1 MIFYFVTIL
10 QSEVNTPFTIY
21 SRKAIDNDHLLVTFA
36 YVEQDVTF
44 LQLKR
49 LDLSFF

>member
-1 MIFYFVTIL
+1 MIVHFVTML

-21 SRKAIDNDHLLVTFA
+21 SCTAIDDDHLLVTFA